1 MLKAAV
7 EKVMKCVGEVVV
19 REPEPMVNIITVWDE
34 NEWRVAVFPRR
45 EHRPSQ
51 FFLEDE
57 AEKIVF
63 SPGAVD
69 FGGIMILPR
78 KEDFDRLQVEKETI
92 ADMFGQLSFTDEQFV
107 ELTNKIAEF

>member
-1 MLKAAV
+1 M
-7 EKVMKCVGEVVV
+7 G
-19 REPEPMVNIITVWDE
+19 RE
-34 NEWRVAVFPRR
+34 RVARGRFPRR

-57 AEKIVF
+57 AAKIVF

-78 KEDFDRLQVEKETI
+78 KEDFDRLQVEKDTI
-92 ADMFGQLSFTDEQFV
+92 ADMFGQLSFTDEQFA
-107 ELTNKIAEF
+107 ELTDKIAKFSL

>member
-1 MLKAAV
+1 M
-7 EKVMKCVGEVVV
+7 
-19 REPEPMVNIITVWDE
+19 
-34 NEWRVAVFPRR
+34 
-45 EHRPSQ
+45 
-51 FFLEDE
+51 EDE

-69 FGGIMILPR
+69 FGGILILPR

-92 ADMFGQLSFTDEQFV
+92 ADMFGQLSFTDEQFA